1 MKALSKEGVSIE
13 GRAIV
18 AQEYIDTGELRAYV
32 SGGFLVELGGEKVYF
47 PANSFL
53 ALFELLEEEEPPP
66 PEADPAADPA
76 SAEYNAAKTE
86 YDTAKTEYDAG
97 SAKSKKDKSY

>member
-66 PEADPAADPA
+66 EPEVESASVDPA

-86 YDTAKTEYDAG
+86 YDAG
-97 SAKSKKDKSY
+97 STKGKKDKSY